1 MSIYTSSTNRVT
13 GLSGIDTDS
22 MVDQL
27 MTAES
32 AKYNNLQRKQQWKVW
47 QQDAFRTV
55 IDKLQ
60 TFQKSYFSTSSTKDS
75 LKFQA
80 AFQNFKSSVVD
91 AKGNESNAISVSN
104 ITNSGS
110 YEISVEQLATTT
122 KYTSSKL
129 TSEIKSSATLES
141 IADAINIKDEMGFS
155 VTYDGVTKNITLNR
169 EDDFGGAVDNFDTSA
184 LVDKINEKLADAFGI
199 DSVSGEAAVQV
210 DTYALESGDY
220 QGENSLKFITS
231 GDGHSL
237 SVGATKN
244 YGASVKGT
252 FADINDEN
260 ASDDK
265 EERTMWI
272 SMDKKTYEITV
283 NVTGK
288 ETPQQMASKLNSAL
302 KSATLKIDNS
312 DDPVVIDPEKP
323 KKVNISGSLSFSAT
337 DEENG
342 FELKSKKYNTE
353 IEISNYGE
361 IIEDVDNETLYER
374 AGLEDLGFSETTSN
388 KINVNNSL
396 KSIFTKLKTAYDYDE
411 DYTGDEDITL
421 DEDDPAFKYL
431 DESGALTMEI
441 NGTKVSIGTDKS
453 LDVLM
458 EKINT
463 SNMGVKLSYNSI
475 KQEFSLE
482 TSSTGV
488 ASKIEVTDEKT
499 KNILNDIFGIDVDN
513 TTDDEHYQKGVDAI
527 FTIDGVRTSRASNTV
542 DVDGLSFTI
551 NSKTTETLTIKAEQ
565 DVDATYDKI
574 QGFVDSYNDLI
585 TTLSGLTNEKRAKS
599 DDYSY
604 YEPLTSAEKDAMTD
618 DEVEQWEEKAKTGLL
633 YRDSTISSLLSKMR
647 SALYGSVTLENG
659 KSIGLYDIGITTSSD
674 YSGSGK
680 LEIDE
685 DKLKK
690 AISENGSSIV
700 TLFTKSGTGIADQLD
715 KILDSAVGT
724 KGTLRAKAGIEGT
737 SSEDS
742 NTLSKEIKDL
752 NDRITQEKERLIKKE
767 NAYYL
772 KFSQMESAISKQN
785 SQMNY
790 ITSLLS

>member
-1 MSIYTSSTNRVT
+1 
-13 GLSGIDTDS
+13 

-32 AKYNNLQRKQQWKVW
+32 TKYNNLQRKQQWAVW

-60 TFQKSYFSTSSTKDS
+60 TFQNNYFNTSNTKDS

-129 TSEIKSSATLES
+129 TSEIKSSATVYD
-141 IADAINIKDEMGFS
+141 IANSVMLKDEMGFS
-155 VTYDGVTKNITLNR
+155 VTYDGVTKNITLNYE
-169 EDDFGGAVDNFDTSA
+169 EDFYNNGITDICLDQDAFI
-184 LVDKINEKLADAFGI
+184 DKMNEKLADAFGI
-199 DSVSGEAAVQV
+199 DSITGEAAVQV
-210 DTYALESGDY
+210 KTDILENGDN
-220 QGENSLKFITS
+220 QGESTLKFITS
-231 GDGHSL
+231 GNGHSL

-244 YGASVKGT
+244 YGASIKGT
-252 FADINDEN
+252 FTGINDEN

-265 EERTMWI
+265 EDRMMQI
-272 SMDKKTYEITV
+272 AMNDKVYEITV
-283 NVTGK
+283 SVTGK
-288 ETPQQMASKLNSAL
+288 ETQQQMASKLNSAL

-312 DDPVVIDPEKP
+312 DDPVAIDPEKP
-323 KKVNISGSLSFSAT
+323 TKVNISGSLSFSAT
-337 DEENG
+337 DEDSG
-342 FELKSKKYNTE
+342 FELKSKKYNTK
-353 IEISNYGE
+353 IEILNYNE
-361 IIEDVDNETLYER
+361 IIYDVEKDTLDER
-374 AGLEDLGFSETTSN
+374 AGLEDLGFSTTASN
-388 KINVNNSL
+388 KINVNDSL
-396 KSIFTKLKTAYDYDE
+396 KSIFTELKTKYDYDE
-411 DYTGDEDITL
+411 NFTGDEDIIL

-441 NGTKVSIGTDKS
+441 NGTKISIGTDKS

-463 SNMGVKLSYNSI
+463 SDMGVKLSYNSI

-482 TSSTGV
+482 TSSTGA
-488 ASKIEVTDEKT
+488 ASKIQITDEKT

-513 TTDDEHYQKGVDAI
+513 TADSEHYQKGVDAI

-585 TTLSGLTNEKRAKS
+585 TTLNGLTNEKRAKS

-618 DEVEQWEEKAKTGLL
+618 DEIEQWEEKAKTGLL

-647 SALYGSVTLENG
+647 SALYGSVKLENG

-674 YSGSGK
+674 YSGNGK

-715 KILDSAVGT
+715 KILDSAIGT
-724 KGTLRAKAGIEGT
+724 KGTLRAKAGIKGT

-790 ITSLLS
+790 ITSLLGS